1 MAWNDFRT
9 DVEQGIVAGITTIP
23 GGNGDSIHA
32 YVARPDGAGPYPG
45 VVLVHH
51 LPGWDE
57 FYQEFARRF
66 ANHGFI
72 AVAPDLYCRDG
83 HGTPDD
89 VAAKVRAEGG
99 VADARVIADCEAA
112 MRHLKG
118 MPTSNG
124 KVGITGTCSG
134 GRHAVLVASSVEGFG
149 AVADLWGGGVVASPD
164 QLNEKRPVAPV
175 DLTPNLTAPLLGLFG
190 NEDQSPSP
198 EQVNQ
203 HEQALQANGK
213 AYAFHRYDG
222 AGHGFF
228 YYDRPAYRPQQAMDG
243 WGKLHDFF
251 KQHLG

>member
-9 DVEQGIVAGITTIP
+9 DEERGIVAGITTIP
-23 GGNGDSIHA
+23 GGNGDTIHA
-32 YVARPDGAGPYPG
+32 YVARPDGSGPYPG

-66 ANHGFI
+66 ANHSFI

-99 VADARVIADCEAA
+99 VADSRVIADCEAA
-112 MRHLKG
+112 MRHLKA
-118 MPTSNG
+118 MPMSNG

-149 AVADLWGGGVVASPD
+149 VVGDLWGGGVVAAPD
-164 QLNEKRPVAPV
+164 QLNERRPVAPI
-175 DLTPNLTAPLLGLFG
+175 DLTPNLSAPLIGLFG

-198 EQVNQ
+198 EQVNR
-203 HEQALQANGK
+203 HEEALQANGK
-213 AYAFHRYDG
+213 VYAFHRYDG